1 MVYKISK
8 ELSAFLEEVKELGR
22 FRGRLA
28 ELFSEF
34 GKGQDKPIDREL
46 NAISE
51 ALGVSKFMALAT
63 LLVEGY
69 TILGEEDI
77 KPKYFEV
84 VIEDEKMYR
93 VPNRGLV
100 LLPISIGETAGYSSK
115 ITEKEAEELEEHDKK
130 YLREI

>member
-1 MVYKISK
+1 MVQTISK
-8 ELSAFLEEVKELGR
+8 ELSAFLVEVKEQGR
-22 FRGRLA
+22 FRGHLVKF
-28 ELFSEF
+28 FSEF

-46 NAISE
+46 NAIAE

-69 TILGEEDI
+69 TILGEEGI
-77 KPKYFEV
+77 KPKYYEV
-84 VIEDEKMYR
+84 VIEDEKLYH
-93 VPNRGLV
+93 VPNKGLV

-115 ITEKEAEELEEHDKK
+115 ITEKEAEELEEHDKQ

>member
-1 MVYKISK
+1 MVQSISK
-8 ELSAFLEEVKELGR
+8 ELSAFLVEVKEQGR

-69 TILGEEDI
+69 TISGEEET
-77 KPKYFEV
+77 KPKFYEV

-100 LLPISIGETAGYSSK
+100 LLPTSIGDTVGYSSK

>member
-1 MVYKISK
+1 MVQSISK
-8 ELSAFLEEVKELGR
+8 ELSAWLGEVKEQGR

-34 GKGQDKPIDREL
+34 GKGQDKPIDQGL

-51 ALGVSKFMALAT
+51 DLGVSKFMALAT

-69 TILGEEDI
+69 TILGEEDT
-77 KPKYFEV
+77 KPKYYEV

-93 VPNRGLV
+93 VPNKGLV
-100 LLPISIGETAGYSSK
+100 LLPISIRDTAGYSSK
-115 ITEKEAEELEEHDKK
+115 ITEKEAEELEEYDKK

>member
-1 MVYKISK
+1 MVQTISK
-8 ELSAFLEEVKELGR
+8 ELSVFLAEVKEQER

-28 ELFSEF
+28 GLFSEF

-46 NAISE
+46 NAISK

-63 LLVEGY
+63 LCVEGY
-69 TILGEEDI
+69 TISGEEDI
-77 KPKYFEV
+77 KPKFYEV
-84 VIEDEKMYR
+84 VIEDEKLYR
-93 VPNRGLV
+93 VPNKGLV
-100 LLPISIGETAGYSSK
+100 LLPTSIGETAGYSSK

>member
-1 MVYKISK
+1 MVQSISK
-8 ELSAFLEEVKELGR
+8 ELSAWLGEVKEQGR

-34 GKGQDKPIDREL
+34 GKGGDKSIDREL

-69 TILGEEDI
+69 TILGEEEI

-84 VIEDEKMYR
+84 VIEDEKLYC
-93 VPNRGLV
+93 VPNKGLV
-100 LLPISIGETAGYSSK
+100 LLPTSIGETAGYSSK

>member
-1 MVYKISK
+1 MVQSISK
-8 ELSAFLEEVKELGR
+8 ELSAWLGEVKEQGR

-69 TILGEEDI
+69 TISREEEI
-77 KPKYFEV
+77 KQKYYEV
-84 VIEDEKMYR
+84 VIEDEKLYR
-93 VPNRGLV
+93 VPNKGLV
-100 LLPISIGETAGYSSK
+100 LLPISIGDTAGYSSK
-115 ITEKEAEELEEHDKK
+115 ITEKEAEEPEEHDKK

>member
-1 MVYKISK
+1 MVQSISK
-8 ELSAFLEEVKELGR
+8 ELSAFLVEVKEHGR

-34 GKGQDKPIDREL
+34 GKGQDKHIDREL

-69 TILGEEDI
+69 TISGEEDI
-77 KPKYFEV
+77 KPKYYEV
-84 VIEDEKMYR
+84 VIEDEKLYR
-93 VPNRGLV
+93 VPNKGLV
-100 LLPISIGETAGYSSK
+100 LLPISIGDTAGYSSK
-115 ITEKEAEELEEHDKK
+115 ITEKK
-130 YLREI
+130 RRN

>member
-1 MVYKISK
+1 MVQTISK
-8 ELSAFLEEVKELGR
+8 ELSAWLGEVKEQGR

-69 TILGEEDI
+69 IISGEEEI

-84 VIEDEKMYR
+84 DTGEEKIYR
-93 VPNRGLV
+93 VPNKGLV
-100 LLPISIGETAGYSSK
+100 LMPKIIGDTAGYSSK
-115 ITEKEAEELEEHDKK
+115 ITEEEMEGLDEHDKQFAK
-130 YLREI
+130 QV

>member
-1 MVYKISK
+1 MVQSISK
-8 ELSAFLEEVKELGR
+8 ELSAFLVEVKEQGR

-69 TILGEEDI
+69 TISGEEEI
-77 KPKYFEV
+77 IPKYYEV
-84 VIEDEKMYR
+84 VIEDEKLYH

>member
-1 MVYKISK
+1 MVQSISK
-8 ELSAFLEEVKELGR
+8 ELSAFLGEVKEQGR

-34 GKGQDKPIDREL
+34 GKGEYKPIDREL

-51 ALGVSKFMALAT
+51 ALGVPKFMALAT

-69 TILGEEDI
+69 IISGEEDI
-77 KPKYFEV
+77 KPKYYEV
-84 VIEDEKMYR
+84 VIEDEKLYR
-93 VPNRGLV
+93 VPNKGLV
-100 LLPISIGETAGYSSK
+100 LLPTSIGETAGYSSK
-115 ITEKEAEELEEHDKK
+115 IAEKEAEELEEHDKK

>member
-8 ELSAFLEEVKELGR
+8 ELSAWLGEVKEQGR

-34 GKGQDKPIDREL
+34 GKGEDKPIDREL
-46 NAISE
+46 NAVSE

-69 TILGEEDI
+69 EVSGEGE
-77 KPKYFEV
+77 KKERFFEV
-84 VIEDEKMYR
+84 DTGDEKIYR
-93 VPNRGLV
+93 VPNKGIILM
-100 LLPISIGETAGYSSK
+100 PKIIGDTAGYSSK
-115 ITEKEAEELEEHDKK
+115 LTEKEMEELEDYDKQ
-130 YLREI
+130 YAREI

>member
-1 MVYKISK
+1 MVQTISK
-8 ELSAFLEEVKELGR
+8 ELSAWLGEVKEQGR

-28 ELFSEF
+28 ELFSKF

-51 ALGVSKFMALAT
+51 TLGVSKFMALAT
-63 LLVEGY
+63 LLVEDY

-77 KPKYFEV
+77 KPKFYEV
-84 VIEDEKMYR
+84 VIEDEKLYR
-93 VPNRGLV
+93 VHNKGLV

-115 ITEKEAEELEEHDKK
+115 ITEKEAEELSEHDKK
-130 YLREI
+130 YLRKI

>member
-1 MVYKISK
+1 MVQTISK
-8 ELSAFLEEVKELGR
+8 ELSAWLGEVKEQGR
-22 FRGRLA
+22 FRGHLA

-34 GKGQDKPIDREL
+34 GKGEDKHIDREL

-51 ALGVSKFMALAT
+51 AMGVSKFMALAT

-69 TILGEEDI
+69 TISGEEEI

-84 VIEDEKMYR
+84 VIEDEKIYR
-93 VPNRGLV
+93 VSNKGLI
-100 LLPISIGETAGYSSK
+100 LMPKIIGDTAGYSSK
-115 ITEKEAEELEEHDKK
+115 ITEKEAEKLSEHDKK

>member
-1 MVYKISK
+1 MVYQISK
-8 ELSAFLEEVKELGR
+8 ELSAWLGEVKEQGR

-34 GKGQDKPIDREL
+34 GKGEDKPIDREL

-69 TILGEEDI
+69 TISGEEET

-84 VIEDEKMYR
+84 DTGEEKMYR
-93 VPNRGLV
+93 VPNKGLV
-100 LLPISIGETAGYSSK
+100 LMPKIIGDTAGYSSK
-115 ITEKEAEELEEHDKK
+115 ITEKEAEELEEHDKQ

>member
-1 MVYKISK
+1 MVQSISK
-8 ELSAFLEEVKELGR
+8 ELSVFLAEVKEQGR

-51 ALGVSKFMALAT
+51 ALEVSKFMALAT

-69 TILGEEDI
+69 TISGEEKI
-77 KPKYFEV
+77 KPKFYEV
-84 VIEDEKMYR
+84 VIEDEKLYR
-93 VPNRGLV
+93 VPNKGLV
-100 LLPISIGETAGYSSK
+100 LLPTSIGETAGYSSK

>member
-1 MVYKISK
+1 MVQSISK
-8 ELSAFLEEVKELGR
+8 ELSAWLGDVKEHGR
-22 FRGRLA
+22 FRGGLA
-28 ELFSEF
+28 ELFREF
-34 GKGQDKPIDREL
+34 GKGHDKPIDREL
-46 NAISE
+46 NAIAE

-69 TILGEEDI
+69 TISGEEEI
-77 KPKYFEV
+77 KPKYYEV
-84 VIEDEKMYR
+84 VIEDERLYR

-115 ITEKEAEELEEHDKK
+115 ITEKEAEELEEHDKQ

>member
-1 MVYKISK
+1 MVQTISK
-8 ELSAFLEEVKELGR
+8 ELSAWLGEVKEQGR

-51 ALGVSKFMALAT
+51 ALAT

-69 TILGEEDI
+69 TISGEEEI
-77 KPKYFEV
+77 KSKFYEV
-84 VIEDEKMYR
+84 VIEDEKN
-93 VPNRGLV
+93 VPC
-100 LLPISIGETAGYSSK
+100 T
-115 ITEKEAEELEEHDKK
+115 
-130 YLREI
+130 